1 MRGIHGQIRYLA
13 MNEKTTAGQILRQA
27 LRLDRAVR
35 LVWKSA
41 PVWTLVN
48 LGLILVQG
56 LIPLAALYLMKQ
68 IVDTVAAGFSAPDKI
83 TAFHQALVWILAA
96 GGVALLS
103 VLCRS
108 LTELVEE
115 AQSLIVT
122 DAVSDQLH
130 AQSIAVDLEYY
141 EDPRYF
147 DTLHQ
152 AQAEAPYRPTRIV
165 NGLIQLGQ
173 NGLSLLGIACLLL
186 SFNWWLAL
194 VLFLVA
200 LPGAF
205 VRVVFSR
212 RFYGLKQEQIETE
225 RKSWYYNEILTD
237 SSHAK
242 ELRLFNLGSL
252 FQKRFRDLRQE
263 LRLSRLSLSRRWSL
277 LEFLVQAAAT
287 AAIFGTFAFIA
298 YEAIK
303 GSITL
308 GGMVMYYQGF
318 QSGLGFLQAILRG
331 LAGLYED
338 NLFLTN
344 FYQFLDLK
352 PAIHAPPQPQPV
364 PKKFKHG
371 IVFQQVNFAYPGNS
385 GQVLE
390 EINLTLD
397 PDRVIAL
404 VGENG
409 SGKTTLIKLL
419 CRLYDPNQGKITIDG
434 IDLRQLDPLCWRREI
449 SVIFQDY
456 MHYHLKAW
464 ENIWLGN
471 VEQESDRDRISK
483 AARLSGADPVIRRL
497 PQEYDTVLGRWF
509 QDGHELSVGEWQKV
523 ALARSFLRDAR
534 IIVLDEP
541 SSSLDPLAEADL
553 FQQFR
558 QLVKGRSAIL
568 ISHRFSTVRM
578 ADFIYVLDKGRIIE
592 QGTHLELLRQ
602 NGHYARLYNAQ
613 AVHFRS

>member
-1 MRGIHGQIRYLA
+1 MNVKTTPGQI
-13 MNEKTTAGQILRQA
+13 IRQA

-41 PVWTLVN
+41 PGWTLVN

-56 LIPLAALYLMKQ
+56 LIPLAALFLMKQ
-68 IVDTVAAGFSAPDKI
+68 IVDVVAAGFSAPDK
-83 TAFHQALVWILAA
+83 TAVFQQALVWVLLA

-122 DAVSDQLH
+122 DAVYDRLH
-130 AQSIAVDLEYY
+130 AQSIAMDLEYY

-152 AQAEAPYRPTRIV
+152 AQAEAPHRPAHIV

-173 NGLSLLGIACLLL
+173 NGLSLLGVACLLFA
-186 SFNWWLAL
+186 FNWWLAL
-194 VLFLVA
+194 VLFLAA
-200 LPGAF
+200 LPGAW
-205 VRVVFSR
+205 VRVVFARKS
-212 RFYGLKQEQIETE
+212 YSLKQNQVATE
-225 RKSWYYNEILTD
+225 RQTWYYNDILTD

-252 FQKRFRDLRQE
+252 FKNRFNILRKELRQ
-263 LRLSRLSLSRRWSL
+263 SRLTLARRRSLS
-277 LEFLVQAAAT
+277 EFLVQGAAT
-287 AAIFGTFAFIA
+287 LAIFGALAFIA
-298 YEAIK
+298 YQAVI

-308 GGMVMYYQGF
+308 GGLVMYYQGF

-352 PAIHAPPQPQPV
+352 PAIQSPPQPQPV
-364 PKKFKHG
+364 PKEIKHG
-371 IVFQQVNFAYPGNS
+371 IVFQQVRFAYPGSSN
-385 GQVLE
+385 QALE
-390 EINLTLD
+390 GINLTLE

-404 VGENG
+404 VGANG

-419 CRLYDPNQGKITIDG
+419 CRLYDPLAGKITVDG
-434 IDLRQLDPLCWRREI
+434 IDLRQLDPIRWRREI

-456 MHYHLKAW
+456 VHFHMKAW

-471 VEQESDRDRISK
+471 IEQEPNHGLISK
-483 AARLSGADPVIRRL
+483 AARIAGADLFVRHL
-497 PQEYDTVLGRWF
+497 PKGYDTILGRWF
-509 QDGHELSVGEWQKV
+509 QDGQELSVGEWQKI

-541 SSSLDPLAEADL
+541 TSSLDALAEADL
-553 FQQFR
+553 FEKFR

-578 ADFIYVLDKGRIIE
+578 ADFIYVLDRGRIIE
-592 QGTHLELLRQ
+592 QGTHPELLRL

-613 AVHFRS
+613 AVHFQP

>member
-1 MRGIHGQIRYLA
+1 
-13 MNEKTTAGQILRQA
+13 MNEKTTAGQILRRA

-41 PVWTLVN
+41 PGWTLVN

-68 IVDTVAAGFSAPDKI
+68 IVDTVAAGFAAPDKTI
-83 TAFHQALVWILAA
+83 VFQTAVFQQALVWILLA

-122 DAVSDQLH
+122 DAVSDRLH

-152 AQAEAPYRPTRIV
+152 AQAEAPFRPTRIV
-165 NGLIQLGQ
+165 NGLVQLGQ
-173 NGLSLLGIACLLL
+173 NGLSLAGIAVLLFA
-186 SFNWWLAL
+186 FNWWLAL

-237 SSHAK
+237 SIHAK

-252 FQKRFRDLRQE
+252 FQKRFRDLRQA
-263 LRLSRLSLSRRWSL
+263 LRQGILSLSRRRSL
-277 LEFLVQAAAT
+277 LEFLVQAVAT
-287 AAIFGTFAFIA
+287 AAIFGTLVFIA
-298 YEAIK
+298 HQAII
-303 GSITL
+303 GAITL
-308 GGMVMYYQGF
+308 GGLVMYYQGF

-344 FYQFLDLK
+344 FYQFLDLRPK
-352 PAIHAPPQPQPV
+352 IQAPPQPRPV
-364 PKKFKHG
+364 PEKFTRG
-371 IVFQQVNFAYPGNS
+371 IVFQQVNFAYPGS
-385 GQVLE
+385 SKQVLE
-390 EINLTLD
+390 EVNLTLE
-397 PDRVIAL
+397 PGKIIAL

-419 CRLYDPNQGKITIDG
+419 CRLYDPNPGKITIDG
-434 IDLRQLDPLCWRREI
+434 IDLRQLDPICWRREI

-456 MHYHLKAW
+456 VHYHLKAW

-471 VEQESDRDRISK
+471 VEQEPDHECISR
-483 AARLSGADPVIRRL
+483 AAWLSGADPVIRRL
-497 PQEYDTVLGRWF
+497 PREYDTVLGRWF

-541 SSSLDPLAEADL
+541 TSSLDALAEAEMFDK
-553 FQQFR
+553 FR

-592 QGTHLELLRQ
+592 QGTHPELLRL
-602 NGHYARLYNAQ
+602 NGHYARLFNAQ
-613 AVHFRS
+613 ATHFRP